1 MTRRSNLAWLL
12 GALGLIS
19 AASATP
25 AAAPAAPVVVYTL
38 DAAKSTLNFGFVQ
51 AGAKNT
57 GRFPKFTVNFSF
69 ADDNLAASK
78 LDVGIDVSALNSDD
92 QERDDTLRGAD
103 LFNIAKFPQAHFTA
117 TQISKSAAGYEAAGT
132 LNLRGVTRPQ
142 RVSFTLRSANE
153 QGRAVLYMTG
163 KALVKRLDFGVGQGD
178 WKSTEWIDNDVNIT
192 FNLRLIPQG

>member
-12 GALGLIS
+12 GALGLVS
-19 AASATP
+19 AASATL
-25 AAAPAAPVVVYTL
+25 AAAPVPVYTL

-57 GRFPKFTVNFSF
+57 GHFPKFSVNFSF
-69 ADDNLAASK
+69 ADDTLAAAK
-78 LDVGIDVSALNSDD
+78 LDVSIDVSALNTDD

-117 TQISKSAAGYEAAGT
+117 TQISKSAGGYEAAGT
-132 LNLRGVTRPQ
+132 LSLRGVTRPQ

-163 KALVKRLDFGVGQGD
+163 KTLVKRLDFGIGQGD

-192 FNLRLIPQG
+192 FNLRLIPAG

>member
-1 MTRRSNLAWLL
+1 MIRRSNLAWLL
-12 GALGLIS
+12 GALGLVS
-19 AASATP
+19 AAGATF
-25 AAAPAAPVVVYTL
+25 AAAPVGPVAVYTL

-57 GRFPKFTVNFSF
+57 GHFPKFTVNFSF

-78 LDVGIDVSALNSDD
+78 LDVSIDVSALNTDD

-117 TQISKSAAGYEAAGT
+117 TQISKSAGGYEAAGK
-132 LNLRGVTRPQ
+132 LSLRGVTGPQ

-163 KALVKRLDFGVGQGD
+163 KTLVKRLDFGVGQGD

-192 FNLRLIPQG
+192 FNLRLIPSG